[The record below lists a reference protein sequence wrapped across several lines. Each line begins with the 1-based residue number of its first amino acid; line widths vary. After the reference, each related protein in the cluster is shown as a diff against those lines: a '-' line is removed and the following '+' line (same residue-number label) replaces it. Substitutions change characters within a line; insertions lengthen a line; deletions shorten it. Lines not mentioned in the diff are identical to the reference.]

1 MQQIGASLDATC
13 DRELIAYTVELS
25 REHLDTGLK
34 YLQAAVT
41 HQIFKPWE
49 LDDNKPRLRADIAN
63 ISDQVRAV
71 ELLHKAAFRSGLGNS
86 VFIPD
91 YQIAKLN
98 SETLQSY
105 VAHNFTTNRAAVV
118 GVGIDHQLLVGF
130 AQNLAIES
138 GAGKDTASKFSGA
151 NDARLDK
158 SSSFSHVAVATQGA
172 PMQNFKEALAFA
184 VLQAAYG
191 IAPATKR
198 GDSQGTL
205 AKAIT
210 QTSRSPIAASALNV
224 SYSDNGL
231 FGFVVSAKAGS
242 IDKAV
247 KAGVAA
253 LKSGSVSDEAIARGK
268 TQVKIAILEATVSGR
283 ALNEI
288 LGVQAA
294 LLGEAHS
301 ADKLVAEIDALSA
314 SDVSNVCF
322 KFSYST
328 FRVLYLCLTYF
339 FIFILIL

>member
-1 MQQIGASLDATC
+1 MSTGHATGFGITRQLQQIGASLDATS
-13 DRELIAYTVELS
+13 DRELISYTVELS

-34 YLQAAVT
+34 YLQAAIT
-41 HQIFKPWE
+41 NQLFKPWE

-63 ISDQVRAV
+63 VSDQVRAV

-105 VAHNFTTNRAAVV
+105 IANNFTTNRAAVV

-138 GAGKDTASKFSGA
+138 GAGKDTASSFNGCH
-151 NDARLDK
+151 DVRLDK
-158 SSSFSHVAVATQGA
+158 SGSFTHVAVATQGA
-172 PMQNFKEALAFA
+172 PLKNFKEALAFA
-184 VLQAAYG
+184 VLQAASG

-198 GDSQGTL
+198 GESQGPL
-205 AKAIT
+205 AKAIN
-210 QTSRSPIAASALNV
+210 QSSKSAIASSALNV

-242 IDKAV
+242 IDKAI

-253 LKSGSVSDEAIARGK
+253 LKTGSVSDEDIARGK
-268 TQVKIAILEATVSGR
+268 TQVKAAILTSTESGR

-288 LGVQAA
+288 IGAQAA
-294 LLGEAHS
+294 LIGEVHS
-301 ADKLVAEIDALSA
+301 VDKLLAEIDALSA
-314 SDVSNVCF
+314 SDVSNVR
-322 KFSYST
+322 Y
-328 FRVLYLCLTYF
+328 
-339 FIFILIL
+339 IF